1 MSLKSPKKGVRW
13 QFYGLSCNPLFSLF
27 YKKRLKTGLHDSNIS
42 HKKMTSIWHGI
53 RQGRPCKNR
62 GTWQHLCWFHT
73 ENLIRGTW
81 QNPKADYVPGNPGE
95 RRGRWQPQRQPK
107 SSKHANDLP
116 RNGNRCGPL
125 PLSDSLPHLPDGDP
139 TTESR
144 KRAFRNLLLTTYYL
158 LLTTY
163 YLLLTTY
170 YLDYSEP
177 PRSLFPFFALGLHCS
192 TCPSVRVHVCTLSSR
207 CWVSRGL

>member
-1 MSLKSPKKGVRW
+1 MTKTQKKQKRQHMSLKSPKKGVRW
-13 QFYGLSCNPLFSLF
+13 QFYGLSCNPLFSIF
-27 YKKRLKTGLHDSNIS
+27 CKKRLKTGLHDSNIS

-107 SSKHANDLP
+107 LP
-116 RNGNRCGPL
+116 KNAHYLRKNKKRTMSTPSLRLSPSFAWRPRCNGIAQAR
-125 PLSDSLPHLPDGDP
+125 
-139 TTESR
+139 
-144 KRAFRNLLLTTYYL
+144 
-158 LLTTY
+158 
-163 YLLLTTY
+163 
-170 YLDYSEP
+170 
-177 PRSLFPFFALGLHCS
+177 FP
-192 TCPSVRVHVCTLSSR
+192 
-207 CWVSRGL
+207 